1 MLRLLD
7 TDVMVDLFRRYPP
20 ALRWMEAQ
28 FSAKD
33 FALPGL
39 VYLELIQGCRN
50 KAEIIELHRR
60 LQGYAIYWPSED
72 DMERSILDYSEVHLR
87 HRLDIVDTLIA
98 ECAVGLGAI
107 LCTFNQKHFKAI
119 PELKMEQ
126 PYERE

>member
-20 ALRWMEAQ
+20 AIRWMESQ
-28 FSAKD
+28 VSMKD

-39 VYLELIQGCRN
+39 VYLELIAGCRN
-50 KAEIIELHRR
+50 KAETMDLHRWLR
-60 LQGYAIYWPSED
+60 GYAIYWPSDD
-72 DMERSILDYSEVHLR
+72 DMERSLLDFSEVHLT

-98 ECAVGLGAI
+98 ECAVGRGAI

-119 PELKMEQ
+119 PDLKTEQ
-126 PYERE
+126 PYERK